1 MAFLKTYTSDGDD
14 GATIHN
20 GYLDTTTR
28 AVYGVREVRIE
39 VSEMDRYGHRDAVT
53 KFTVSVWVDTVS
65 QLCDLSQVLGTH
77 ADAMVELERLML
89 CIK

>member
-1 MAFLKTYTSDGDD
+1 MAFLKTYTSDGDGED
-14 GATIHN
+14 TVHN

-28 AVYGVREVRIE
+28 AVYAVREVRIE
-39 VSEMDRYGHRDAVT
+39 EGEMDRYGHRDAET
-53 KFTVSVWVDTVS
+53 RFTVSVWVDTVS
-65 QLCDLSQVLGTH
+65 QLCDVSQVLETH

>member
-1 MAFLKTYTSDGDD
+1 MAFLKTYTSEGAD

-20 GYLDTTTR
+20 GYLDTTSRT
-28 AVYGVREVRIE
+28 VYAVRETRIE
-39 VSEMDRYGHRDAVT
+39 KGDMDRYGHRDAVT
-53 KFTVSVWVDTVS
+53 KFTVSVWVDAVNS
-65 QLCDLSQVLGTH
+65 LCDLSPTMETH